1 MFIQQVML
9 NSINLAKLEFRKKIT
24 TGKSGTLLAPAIV
37 YDQTYCLMVL
47 LM

>member
-9 NSINLAKLEFRKKIT
+9 NSINIAKLEFRKMK

-37 YDQTYCLMVL
+37 YDRIYRVKLL